1 MAGVGGSA
9 IIHPI
14 CIVLFGF
21 ATKTAIPIATFAT
34 FAATIASFIANFRV
48 KHPEKKGTVLYDYG
62 VICVVMPTTLAG
74 AQIGSFLLVVMPAV
88 IIQIC
93 LTTLL
98 IGLMIQSARK
108 GYHHCVRENKMK
120 ALRKEAADKQNAKLP
135 STTDAGEGI
144 EMREELEIIKH
155 HKSYYNKEKNA

>member
-48 KHPEKKGTVLYDYG
+48 KHPDKKGTVLYDYG

-135 STTDAGEGI
+135 STTDPGEGI